1 MYSPFD
7 LSGNL
12 GHSLC
17 GPQGRGKEV
26 KETPTFAVTSTTR
39 SRNSSV
45 ELPNLGIN
53 RESRVLDVVEIASTI
68 LCYCVLRVLPL
79 SLKVHRLGRPDLQIG
94 EEPIQAKLNIITL
107 NLKECGE
114 KLGSGFKA
122 HLPWI
127 LELQRYHR

>member
-1 MYSPFD
+1 MW
-7 LSGNL
+7 G
-12 GHSLC
+12 
-17 GPQGRGKEV
+17 
-26 KETPTFAVTSTTR
+26 
-39 SRNSSV
+39 
-45 ELPNLGIN
+45 PNLGIN
-53 RESRVLDVVEIASTI
+53 LESRVLDVVEIASTI

-114 KLGSGFKA
+114 KLGSEFKA

-127 LELQRYHR
+127 SELQRATGSTGLPSPVVPVTGSTGPTAGSTN

>member
-1 MYSPFD
+1 M
-7 LSGNL
+7 
-12 GHSLC
+12 
-17 GPQGRGKEV
+17 

-79 SLKVHRLGRPDLQIG
+79 SLKVHRLGTPDLQIR
-94 EEPIQAKLNIITL
+94 EEPSQAKFNIITL

-122 HLPWI
+122 QYIGIP
-127 LELQRYHR
+127 ELRRYHR